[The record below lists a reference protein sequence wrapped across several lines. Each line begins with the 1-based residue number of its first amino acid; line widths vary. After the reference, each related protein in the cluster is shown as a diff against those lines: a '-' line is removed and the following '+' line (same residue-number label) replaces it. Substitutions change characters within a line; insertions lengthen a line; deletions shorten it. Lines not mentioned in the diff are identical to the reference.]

1 LLNYTIKGVQKI
13 RIATPLTDK
22 IKRAKPK
29 EKMYKLFD
37 GDGLYLEVKPT
48 DRKVWRIK
56 YRLFGKKRT
65 CTVVDYLTVTLS
77 QARAITR
84 EVKQK
89 VLDGIDLVA
98 ERQAKKELKE
108 EKLFKNIIADFL
120 NKKQKKLVKYILKTK
135 RQDRELYITRFM
147 G

>member
-1 LLNYTIKGVQKI
+1 MP
-13 RIATPLTDK
+13 RIATPLTDTK

-29 EKMYKLFD
+29 DKMYKLFD
-37 GDGLYLEVKPT
+37 RDGLYLEVKPT

-56 YRLFGKKRT
+56 YRLFGKERT
-65 CTVVDYLTVTLS
+65 CTVGDYLTVTLS

-89 VLDGIDLVA
+89 VLDGIDSVA

-108 EKLFKNIIADFL
+108 EKLFKNIITDFL
-120 NKKQKKLVKYILKTK
+120 NKKQKKLAKYILKTK